1 MHCAR
6 SYYLCKKLSSGST
19 SNRLLSVTK
28 SAVSKSSS
36 HFHHHHHHHAPL
48 ASCSLL
54 SLSSPPG
61 TGLQQHVFSGRSL
74 STRTD
79 GNDGSSGSK
88 PPSGSRSGED
98 DKNFFLQN
106 DEDSLP
112 TPPSYVRDAVTG
124 KWTDKTQA
132 ELSLEDRKLLKLD
145 DESRTMALMSRLETQ
160 WDAAAAAN
168 HEHDKDGF
176 GTLHAEQKRVAH
188 RIQEE
193 QLALGTIGRDP
204 SSLIGSNIT
213 KSEDDNNHK
222 GNPKDDE
229 QPQQQPL
236 SSREFQALKNYAAK
250 EHNIHP
256 KDFASL
262 TVNDP
267 DLIPH
272 HNSISSGRAEGNTDS
287 KQFYD
292 ADLDLA
298 HLNPKLNK
306 LAFSDDNVDH
316 YDPFADL
323 LPSDFNPT
331 RKVNRKH
338 AKLLPTRLLHHNN
351 LSLLRRYTTPGGKIM
366 NRVQSRLGVKDQRKI
381 AKLVKRAR
389 HLGLIPHIGQWKF
402 EDHGNLHE
410 RGLNDAEADS
420 VGGGEGKRDWEVEL
434 EKRGLWPL
442 ADENELVK
450 RFYDIDGILD
460 HLAGPMD
467 GNKRKELEDLLTGGD
482 GTGTAKSSQN

>member
-1 MHCAR
+1 MLNC
-6 SYYLCKKLSSGST
+6 
-19 SNRLLSVTK
+19 
-28 SAVSKSSS
+28 
-36 HFHHHHHHHAPL
+36 
-48 ASCSLL
+48 
-54 SLSSPPG
+54 
-61 TGLQQHVFSGRSL
+61 RSL
-74 STRTD
+74 STT
-79 GNDGSSGSK
+79 NHDGSSGNK
-88 PPSGSRSGED
+88 PPSNSNNSGED

-106 DEDSLP
+106 EDSLP
-112 TPPSYVRDAVTG
+112 TPPSYVRDAITG

-145 DESRTMALMSRLETQ
+145 EDSRTTELVSRLEKQ
-160 WDAAAAAN
+160 WDAAAAAAN
-168 HEHDKDGF
+168 ANNEKSDTDGF
-176 GTLHAEQKRVAH
+176 GTLHAEQRRVAN

-193 QLALGTIGRDP
+193 KLALGTIGRDP
-204 SSLIGSNIT
+204 SLAINTTT
-213 KSEDDNNHK
+213 KSEDDDNK
-222 GNPKDDE
+222 GNTTRDE
-229 QPQQQPL
+229 QQPL

-256 KDFASL
+256 KDFARL

-267 DLIPH
+267 DLLP
-272 HNSISSGRAEGNTDS
+272 HNSVSSGRSEGNTDS

-306 LAFSDDNVDH
+306 LAYSDNDNNVDH

-338 AKLLPTRLLHHNN
+338 AKLLPKRVLHHNN

-366 NRVQSRLGVKDQRKI
+366 NRVQSRLGAKDQRKI

-410 RGLNDAEADS
+410 RGLNDAEADN
-420 VGGGEGKRDWEVEL
+420 VGGAEGKRDWEIEL
-434 EKRGLWPL
+434 EQRGLWPL

-460 HLAGPMD
+460 HLAGPLE
-467 GNKRKELEDLLTGGD
+467 GNKRKELEDLLTGGV
-482 GTGTAKSSQN
+482 GTDDSKAKSSQN

>member
-6 SYYLCKKLSSGST
+6 SYLRRLSSSGK
-19 SNRLLSVTK
+19 LLNTTAAK
-28 SAVSKSSS
+28 SAASKSS
-36 HFHHHHHHHAPL
+36 FHHHASPL
-48 ASCSLL
+48 TPSSTCSMPSTYASNHC
-54 SLSSPPG
+54 
-61 TGLQQHVFSGRSL
+61 RSL
-74 STRTD
+74 ST
-79 GNDGSSGSK
+79 NDGK
-88 PPSGSRSGED
+88 PPGDQD
-98 DKNFFLQN
+98 DKEFLLRN

-124 KWTDKTQA
+124 KWTDETKA
-132 ELSLEDRKLLKLD
+132 ELSLEEKKLLNLD
-145 DESRTMALMSRLETQ
+145 EQRKTEELVSRLEQQ
-160 WDAAAAAN
+160 WGAAATSSNESSA
-168 HEHDKDGF
+168 DGDDGF
-176 GTLHAEQKRVAH
+176 GSLNTEQQRVAR

-193 QLALGTIGRDP
+193 QLALGSIGRDP
-204 SSLIGSNIT
+204 SLSASQ
-213 KSEDDNNHK
+213 DDNAADSNNSD
-222 GNPKDDE
+222 G
-229 QPQQQPL
+229 QPL
-236 SSREFQALKNYAAK
+236 SAREFQALKNYAAK

-256 KDFASL
+256 KDFARL
-262 TVNDP
+262 TSNDP
-267 DLIPH
+267 DLLPH
-272 HNSISSGRAEGNTDS
+272 HNSISSGRSEANSDS
-287 KQFYD
+287 KQFHD

-338 AKLLPTRLLHHNN
+338 AKLLPSKLLHHNN

-366 NRVQSRLGVKDQRKI
+366 NRVQSRLGAKDQRKI

-402 EDHGNLHE
+402 EDHGNVHE
-410 RGLNDAEADS
+410 RGLADAEADN
-420 VGGGEGKRDWEVEL
+420 VGGAEGKRDWEVEL

-450 RFYDIDGILD
+450 RFYDIDGVLE
-460 HLAGPMD
+460 HLAGPMEGD
-467 GNKRKELEDLLTGGD
+467 KRKELEDLLQGGSGD
-482 GTGTAKSSQN
+482 VKKSEQG